1 MGKIII
7 HNKSDLEDHV
17 AVSYASRAISD
28 GRQSNGGKQYCYLI
42 SFIDNNKNYFIASDL
57 NKNSDKFTI
66 YEGFLGNE

>member
-17 AVSYASRAISD
+17 AVIYAARAISD
-28 GRQSNGGKQYCYLI
+28 GRQSNGGKQYRYLI

-66 YEGFLGNE
+66 YEGVLGNE

>member
-1 MGKIII
+1 MSKIII

-17 AVSYASRAISD
+17 AVSYVSRAISA
-28 GRQSNGGKQYCYLI
+28 KQYFHII
-42 SFIDNNKNYFIASDL
+42 SFIDNNKNYYISSDL